1 MSQPGLANPQA
12 SSPQKQRF
20 SVYTMMLI
28 ISFISLVTGSI
39 ILAYELKQYGPGW
52 PPWSTV
58 EANVSA
64 SGK

>member
-1 MSQPGLANPQA
+1 MSQQGLANPQA
-12 SSPQKQRF
+12 SAPQKQRF

-52 PPWSTV
+52 PPWSIV
-58 EANVSA
+58 EANVTT